1 MECCMKQI
9 GDDFTGE
16 LMECCMKQIG
26 DDFTEEDRGICPNC
40 KHDVRKHSGKGL
52 VECTLAFFK
61 SNIKN

>member
-1 MECCMKQI
+1 
-9 GDDFTGE
+9 
-16 LMECCMKQIG
+16 MECCMKQIG

-40 KHDVRKHSGKGL
+40 KHDVRKHSGKEL